1 MRDYEMMVI
10 LRADLSEADQSG
22 MFDTIGGWVE
32 ASQGEVASI
41 DHWGRRRMA
50 YEIDGQRDG
59 YYVLYQL
66 NLPPQAPA
74 ELERD
79 LRLNENIL
87 RHLITRKDD

>member
-1 MRDYEMMVI
+1 MIVI
-10 LRADLSEADQSG
+10 LRADLSETDQSE
-22 MFDTIGGWVE
+22 MFDTIGSWIE

-59 YYVLYQL
+59 YYILYQL

-79 LRLNENIL
+79 LRLNENVL
-87 RHLITRKDD
+87 RHLIIRKED